1 MTDAFNCRIC
11 GHWSAGTAATLRRH
25 GYSVHGAAYR
35 ANLGSCDAHYEPPLS
50 TMPSCPICHI
60 FIGAYSLEAHQSN
73 AICVS
78 ARLAAPSLHH
88 RDVID
93 AAPAILSPAEG
104 TGELEDGEC
113 GMLPIIPESAD
124 HSHQSEMVHDPVIL
138 SDWIFSRGDELKWS
152 EQSSWVG
159 EVLLSPVFMYGPGPD
174 MPLEQRSLNWKL
186 WSRIRVVGVDGQA
199 AIKVHH
205 YYMAHCRIFC
215 ISS

>member
-1 MTDAFNCRIC
+1 M
-11 GHWSAGTAATLRRH
+11 
-25 GYSVHGAAYR
+25 
-35 ANLGSCDAHYEPPLS
+35 
-50 TMPSCPICHI
+50 
-60 FIGAYSLEAHQSN
+60 
-73 AICVS
+73 
-78 ARLAAPSLHH
+78 
-88 RDVID
+88 D
-93 AAPAILSPAEG
+93 AAPGILSPAEG

-113 GMLPIIPESAD
+113 GMLPVIPESAPD
-124 HSHQSEMVHDPVIL
+124 ARSELVADPVIL